1 MKIRAF
7 QQVDVFT
14 HTAFLGNPLAVVLD
28 GEGLSEAQMQAFARW
43 TQLSETTF
51 VLPPTPQ
58 GAAGG
63 ADYRVRIYTP
73 GGELP
78 FAGHPTLGT
87 AHAWRQAG
95 GLPRQPGVMV
105 QECGV
110 GLVRLQK
117 LNSPSKN
124 DTKQD
129 RWAFAAPALQRR
141 TLTDKELAPFLT
153 ALGLQADEVVT
164 AQHLNNGPS
173 FLALLVNDVDRLL
186 SLEPDHNALK
196 RLGLMVGVAA
206 RRHDHP
212 ANTTTP
218 LIRRANR
225 EARAFATAQAPK
237 LTNGATTDQKDF
249 KDLTD
254 PSDLE
259 VRVFTS
265 AVDIPEDPVTGSFNA
280 SLAQWLMAEN
290 LMPLQY
296 IARQGT
302 MLGRAGLVYVS
313 QDEAGQVWV
322 GGDVVDCIQGQVRL

>member
-212 ANTTTP
+212 ADTTTP

-225 EARAFATAQAPK
+225 EARAFATALAPK
-237 LTNGATTDQKDF
+237 LINEAMTDQAG
-249 KDLTD
+249 LTD

>member
-28 GEGLSEAQMQAFARW
+28 GVGLSEAQMQAFARW

-95 GLPRQPGVMV
+95 GLPRQPGVML

-117 LNSPSKN
+117 INSPSKD

-173 FLALLVNDVDRLL
+173 FLALLVYDVDRLL

-196 RLGLMVGVAA
+196 RLELMVGVAA

-212 ANTTTP
+212 ADTTTP

-225 EARAFATAQAPK
+225 EARAFATALAPK
-237 LTNGATTDQKDF
+237 LINEAMTDQAG
-249 KDLTD
+249 LTD

>member
-1 MKIRAF
+1 M
-7 QQVDVFT
+7 
-14 HTAFLGNPLAVVLD
+14 
-28 GEGLSEAQMQAFARW
+28 
-43 TQLSETTF
+43 
-51 VLPPTPQ
+51 
-58 GAAGG
+58 
-63 ADYRVRIYTP
+63 
-73 GGELP
+73 
-78 FAGHPTLGT
+78 
-87 AHAWRQAG
+87 
-95 GLPRQPGVMV
+95 
-105 QECGV
+105 
-110 GLVRLQK
+110 GLVRLQ
-117 LNSPSKN
+117 LTNAPGVN
-124 DTKQD
+124 DTQQD

-141 TLTDKELAPFLT
+141 TLSAEELAPFLV
-153 ALGLQADEVVT
+153 ALGLQADEVIA
-164 AQHLNNGPS
+164 AQHLNNGPD

-206 RRHDHP
+206 RSHDHP
-212 ANTTTP
+212 ADTATP

-225 EARAFATAQAPK
+225 EARAFATAQASK
-237 LTNGATTDQKDF
+237 LTDKPTTDSTA
-249 KDLTD
+249 LTD

-290 LMPLQY
+290 LMPMQY